1 MTYNQKRYIE
11 LLKRSEDLKN
21 LGKSFYQESKDEY
34 LELSEYEAAIASYL
48 YWKSRTLFVLLM
60 EKFVNKII
68 SGEEFS
74 NSFLELRQRLIY
86 ECDGFL
92 KELGSEKLKDFQL
105 DPRSYGFGSL
115 ISFLRAECDNFSE
128 DYQNEEFYDSIK
140 DCFLKLQKA
149 LNEEWGII
157 SLFLI
162 ILFLIFM
169 HIKLT
174 YFSFYLAKVYP
185 SSTYLVSLA
194 AFILASQSIFESY
207 DLYIE
212 ISHSFL
218 PTILYF

>member
-11 LLKRSEDLKN
+11 LLKRSEYLKN

-34 LELSEYEAAIASYL
+34 LELLKYEAAVELYV
-48 YWKSRTLFVLLM
+48 YWKSRTLFLLLM

-74 NSFLELRQRLIY
+74 DSFLGLRQRLLY

-105 DPRSYGFGSL
+105 DLDPRSYGFGSF

-140 DCFLKLQKA
+140 DCFLELQKI
-149 LNEEWGII
+149 NKKSEII
-157 SLFLI
+157 PHSSFKAFCSFKKQSLI
-162 ILFLIFM
+162 
-169 HIKLT
+169 
-174 YFSFYLAKVYP
+174 
-185 SSTYLVSLA
+185 
-194 AFILASQSIFESY
+194 ES
-207 DLYIE
+207 
-212 ISHSFL
+212 
-218 PTILYF
+218 

>member
-1 MTYNQKRYIE
+1 MTYNQKRYIK

-34 LELSEYEAAIASYL
+34 LELSKYEGAIQSYL

-68 SGEEFS
+68 NGEEFS

-92 KELGSEKLKDFQL
+92 KELGSEKLKNFQL
-105 DPRSYGFGSL
+105 DPRSYGFVSL

-140 DCFLKLQKA
+140 DCFLKRTL
-149 LNEEWGII
+149 
-157 SLFLI
+157 
-162 ILFLIFM
+162 
-169 HIKLT
+169 
-174 YFSFYLAKVYP
+174 
-185 SSTYLVSLA
+185 
-194 AFILASQSIFESY
+194 
-207 DLYIE
+207 
-212 ISHSFL
+212 
-218 PTILYF
+218 

>member
-11 LLKRSEDLKN
+11 LLKRSEDLNN

-34 LELSEYEAAIASYL
+34 LKLSKYEGAIQSYI

-68 SGEEFS
+68 SGEEFN

-149 LNEEWGII
+149 LNEE
-157 SLFLI
+157 
-162 ILFLIFM
+162 
-169 HIKLT
+169 
-174 YFSFYLAKVYP
+174 
-185 SSTYLVSLA
+185 
-194 AFILASQSIFESY
+194 
-207 DLYIE
+207 
-212 ISHSFL
+212 
-218 PTILYF
+218 

>member
-1 MTYNQKRYIE
+1 MTYNQKRYIK

-34 LELSEYEAAIASYL
+34 LELSKYEGAIQSYL

-68 SGEEFS
+68 NGEEFS

-92 KELGSEKLKDFQL
+92 KELGSEKLKNFQL
-105 DPRSYGFGSL
+105 DPRSYGFVSL

-149 LNEEWGII
+149 LNEE
-157 SLFLI
+157 
-162 ILFLIFM
+162 
-169 HIKLT
+169 
-174 YFSFYLAKVYP
+174 
-185 SSTYLVSLA
+185 
-194 AFILASQSIFESY
+194 
-207 DLYIE
+207 
-212 ISHSFL
+212 
-218 PTILYF
+218 

>member
-1 MTYNQKRYIE
+1 MSNINYNKQRYIE

-34 LELSEYEAAIASYL
+34 LELSKYEGAIQSYL

-60 EKFVNKII
+60 EKFVNRII

-149 LNEEWGII
+149 LNEE
-157 SLFLI
+157 
-162 ILFLIFM
+162 
-169 HIKLT
+169 
-174 YFSFYLAKVYP
+174 
-185 SSTYLVSLA
+185 
-194 AFILASQSIFESY
+194 
-207 DLYIE
+207 
-212 ISHSFL
+212 
-218 PTILYF
+218 

>member
-34 LELSEYEAAIASYL
+34 LELSEYEGAIQSYL

-68 SGEEFS
+68 SGEEFN

-149 LNEEWGII
+149 LNEE
-157 SLFLI
+157 
-162 ILFLIFM
+162 
-169 HIKLT
+169 
-174 YFSFYLAKVYP
+174 
-185 SSTYLVSLA
+185 
-194 AFILASQSIFESY
+194 
-207 DLYIE
+207 
-212 ISHSFL
+212 
-218 PTILYF
+218 

>member
-34 LELSEYEAAIASYL
+34 LELSKYEGAIQSYI
-48 YWKSRTLFVLLM
+48 YWKSRTLFLLLM
-60 EKFVNKII
+60 EKFVNRII

-74 NSFLELRQRLIY
+74 DSFLELRQRLIY

-149 LNEEWGII
+149 LNEE
-157 SLFLI
+157 
-162 ILFLIFM
+162 
-169 HIKLT
+169 
-174 YFSFYLAKVYP
+174 
-185 SSTYLVSLA
+185 
-194 AFILASQSIFESY
+194 
-207 DLYIE
+207 
-212 ISHSFL
+212 
-218 PTILYF
+218 

>member
-21 LGKSFYQESKDEY
+21 LGKSFYQESEDEY
-34 LELSEYEAAIASYL
+34 LELSEYGGAIGSYL
-48 YWKSRTLFVLLM
+48 NWKSRTLFVLLM

-74 NSFLELRQRLIY
+74 NSFLGLCQRLIY

-105 DPRSYGFGSL
+105 DPRDPRSDGFGNL

-140 DCFLKLQKA
+140 DCFLELQKA
-149 LNEEWGII
+149 LNEE
-157 SLFLI
+157 
-162 ILFLIFM
+162 
-169 HIKLT
+169 
-174 YFSFYLAKVYP
+174 
-185 SSTYLVSLA
+185 
-194 AFILASQSIFESY
+194 
-207 DLYIE
+207 
-212 ISHSFL
+212 
-218 PTILYF
+218 

>member
-1 MTYNQKRYIE
+1 MSNIIYQNHKKYGYAE
-11 LLKRSEDLKN
+11 LVKAD
-21 LGKSFYQESKDEY
+21 
-34 LELSEYEAAIASYL
+34 I
-48 YWKSRTLFVLLM
+48 W
-60 EKFVNKII
+60 
-68 SGEEFS
+68 
-74 NSFLELRQRLIY
+74 
-86 ECDGFL
+86 CDGFL

-174 YFSFYLAKVYP
+174 YFSFYLAKGTIPILNLFSVFGGIYFGLSEHIWILWP
-185 SSTYLVSLA
+185 LHRNIPFLSANNIILLEYTLKRHLLSS
-194 AFILASQSIFESY
+194 
-207 DLYIE
+207 D
-212 ISHSFL
+212 
-218 PTILYF
+218 

>member
-1 MTYNQKRYIE
+1 
-11 LLKRSEDLKN
+11 
-21 LGKSFYQESKDEY
+21 
-34 LELSEYEAAIASYL
+34 
-48 YWKSRTLFVLLM
+48 M

-149 LNEEWGII
+149 LNEE
-157 SLFLI
+157 
-162 ILFLIFM
+162 
-169 HIKLT
+169 
-174 YFSFYLAKVYP
+174 
-185 SSTYLVSLA
+185 
-194 AFILASQSIFESY
+194 
-207 DLYIE
+207 
-212 ISHSFL
+212 
-218 PTILYF
+218 